1 MCFEMAIREKARQAM
16 DGSVVDGRMVDTR
29 FDIGNQLVTAN
40 AQPIMFDLVPL
51 EIRRFY
57 NYEERVREI
66 QRLVLRHAS
75 DVPSVS

>member
-1 MCFEMAIREKARQAM
+1 MAIREKARQAM